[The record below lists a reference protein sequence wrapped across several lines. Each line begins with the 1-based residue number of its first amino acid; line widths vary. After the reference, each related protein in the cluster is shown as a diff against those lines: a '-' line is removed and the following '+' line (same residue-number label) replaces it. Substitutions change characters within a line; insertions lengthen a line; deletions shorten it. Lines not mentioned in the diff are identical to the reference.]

1 MLSLAAVNGFFLPV
15 AAREGG
21 RSVAGK
27 VGCGYFI
34 VESFASNREIFFAPP
49 GSRPRVERAA
59 VEEMVEGGGGEKK
72 CEAVVEVVHGK
83 KGEEECLN

>member
-15 AAREGG
+15 APREGG

-34 VESFASNREIFFAPP
+34 VGSFASNGEIFFAPRGRGP
-49 GSRPRVERAA
+49 ELRERRWRRWWR
-59 VEEMVEGGGGEKK
+59 GGKKK
-72 CEAVVEVVHGK
+72 CEAVVEVVHGR